1 MPIEQMTGPE
11 LSLAHSEM
19 MAKARRARVEND
31 LDLAQR
37 YLAILRPM
45 NSEMARRLMAGIV

>member
-11 LSLAHSEM
+11 LSLAHSEL
-19 MAKARRARVEND
+19 MAKARRARAEND

-37 YLAILRPM
+37 YLAVIRPM
-45 NSEMARRLMAGIV
+45 NSEMARRMRAGIV